1 MEAKGWEIVDPGSS
15 AAMDA
20 NIAKHIND
28 EDHIFTYYWA
38 PTSILG
44 RLPMF
49 LLTPEVPHDKAA

>member
-1 MEAKGWEIVDPGSS
+1 
-15 AAMDA
+15 MDA

-28 EDHIFTYYWA
+28 EDPIFTYYWA